1 MLKIGI
7 TGGIGAGK
15 TTVCQIFELLNVPV
29 YYADDRAKQLMTE
42 DQELVQHIT
51 SLLGSKAYNQD
62 GSLNRKYIATI
73 VFNNKKKL
81 AMLNAL
87 VHPAVTKDANKWFT
101 QQKNTS
107 FALKEAALLFEAGSY
122 KDLDK
127 IIVVD
132 APAELRIERVMKR
145 DNVSREEVEA
155 RIKKQMPQEEK
166 VAKADFV
173 IYNTP
178 QHTLNQQVTTI
189 CNKLEQLA

>member
-73 VFNNKKKL
+73 VFNNK
-81 AMLNAL
+81 
-87 VHPAVTKDANKWFT
+87 HIS
-101 QQKNTS
+101 NTS
-107 FALKEAALLFEAGSY
+107 
-122 KDLDK
+122 
-127 IIVVD
+127 IVWI
-132 APAELRIERVMKR
+132 L
-145 DNVSREEVEA
+145 
-155 RIKKQMPQEEK
+155 
-166 VAKADFV
+166 
-173 IYNTP
+173 
-178 QHTLNQQVTTI
+178 
-189 CNKLEQLA
+189 